1 MCVCSGNHPL
11 PNQPDELS
19 VSFDLGWR
27 NFICSDL
34 ATHSRKMSTMRHL
47 KRGLPAVMPNEHSVT
62 CQPYSEELYIN
73 LKKQGPLRQEL
84 CQSNQWSPV
93 SPASIIA
100 YGGFLKWWY
109 PKTMGFSTKYTKMGL
124 MTWMI
129 WVIHILGKLHCW
141 RV

>member
-1 MCVCSGNHPL
+1 MDSHHFPEQNGYLMLFGYTLLSNTPISMCVCSGNHPL

-19 VSFDLGWR
+19 VSFDLGWT

-73 LKKQGPLRQEL
+73 LKKQGPLRQQL
-84 CQSNQWSPV
+84 CQSNQWSTV
-93 SPASIIA
+93 SPASIIVA
-100 YGGFLKWWY
+100 
-109 PKTMGFSTKYTKMGL
+109 KMEL
-124 MTWMI
+124 S
-129 WVIHILGKLHCW
+129 
-141 RV
+141 